1 MSSTMDAFDLTGR
14 VAVVTG
20 GNQGIGRALAQSLAE
35 AGTDVAL
42 AARSVERSREAAP
55 RSRAA
60 RTAAERG
67 LPRERRVVVHDWV
80 DIAGTAAIRCGDRAL
95 PVERVDQPRPV
106 ALADRDAG
114 RERLVQAAQV
124 LVREFEVGGGRVLL
138 QVSPPLGTR
147 DRHDLLALA

>member
-80 DIAGTAAIRCGDRAL
+80 DIAGRRRLFAVVI
-95 PVERVDQPRPV
+95 ERYRSS
-106 ALADRDAG
+106 
-114 RERLVQAAQV
+114 
-124 LVREFEVGGGRVLL
+124 
-138 QVSPPLGTR
+138 VSISPGP
-147 DRHDLLALA
+147 